1 MIFEPLHKN
10 VQNSINIMSVCDNF
24 TRFFGQKTAETAG

>member
-1 MIFEPLHKN
+1 MIFEPPHKN
-10 VQNSINIMSVCDNF
+10 VQNSINIMIIGDTF